1 MKRLAALA
9 VVLLLGYLATGLHFV
24 QPDEQAIVRRC
35 GALAGPPREPGAFF
49 GLPWGFD
56 RVDRVKSREVKRV
69 AVGPIRIAE
78 SSVGTAPAQF
88 LTADR
93 NLVNVRAT
101 VQFTVHDPA
110 AYLTVSSEPDRLIA
124 SAAEAAIT
132 AVFAGQAVDR
142 ALTLGKGQ
150 LSVEVTDQ
158 LQKLVDSCQIG
169 VLVRSVDIAEVAPP
183 PEVAEAFEMVT
194 SSLRQREQAV
204 NEGQSY
210 ASRTF
215 EGARGSAGQRT
226 DTARS
231 DRDRLVQR
239 ARGEASRFE
248 SLLIAYARSPTL
260 TASRMY
266 LETMAAV
273 LPKLRS
279 KLIVGS
285 GANLDLSILREEPK

>member
-1 MKRLAALA
+1 VKRWAALSF
-9 VVLLLGYLATGLHFV
+9 LLLAGYLATGLHFV

-49 GLPWGFD
+49 GLPLGID

-78 SSVGTAPAQF
+78 TAVGSAPAQF

-93 NLVNVRAT
+93 NLVNVRAS

-110 AYLTVSSEPDRLIA
+110 VFLTASSEPERLIA

-132 AVFAGQAVDR
+132 VVLAGQAVDR

-150 LSVEVTDQ
+150 LSIEVATQ
-158 LQKLVDSCQIG
+158 LQRLVDQCQIG

-194 SSLRQREQAV
+194 ASLRQREQAV

-210 ASRTF
+210 ANRTL
-215 EGARGSAGQRT
+215 EMARGSANERT
-226 DTARS
+226 DAARS

-239 ARGEASRFE
+239 ALGDASRFE
-248 SLLIAYARSPTL
+248 SLLVAYLRSPTL
-260 TASRMY
+260 TASRLY
-266 LETMAAV
+266 LETMSVV

-285 GANLDLSILREEPK
+285 GANVDLSILPEAPK

>member
-1 MKRLAALA
+1 VKRLALLA
-9 VVLLLGYLATGLHFV
+9 IVLILGYLATGLHFV
-24 QPDEQAIVRRC
+24 QPDEQVIVRRC
-35 GALAGPPREPGAFF
+35 GALAGSPREPGAFF
-49 GLPWGFD
+49 GLPLGID

-110 AYLTVSSEPDRLIA
+110 AYLTACGEPDRLIA
-124 SAAEAAIT
+124 SSAEAAIT
-132 AVFAGQAVDR
+132 SVFAGQAVDR

-150 LSVEVTDQ
+150 LSIEVSSQ
-158 LQKLVDSCQIG
+158 LQKLVDCCRIG

-210 ASRTF
+210 ASRTL
-215 EGARGSAGQRT
+215 EGARGNAGQQV
-226 DTARS
+226 DSARS
-231 DRDRLVQR
+231 DRDRLIQQ
-239 ARGEASRFE
+239 ARGQASRFE
-248 SLLIAYARSPTL
+248 SVLAAYVRSPAL
-260 TASRMY
+260 TSSRLY
-266 LETMAAV
+266 LETMATV